1 MAERARPSP
10 VPVQSEGRPA
20 TVVDAGTVA
29 APTAGVRRCCVLDVE
44 SAPDRFARV
53 LSGRRT
59 AVSRGSPLNE
69 VVNVS
74 YVGFDMAVDGSFSSL
89 TLRSFHRAEYSE
101 VDILGNV
108 QDALAGVADDGG
120 MLATFNGRAFDLPLL
135 RLRQMRWWL
144 CEADAVARIAGG
156 DAQIVERVRDAASV
170 LQFLESGEAL
180 LIVRRGA
187 GRVAL
192 ILHHKPHVAEQG
204 GDSPP
209 VAQLVVDRQCLL
221 VAVPRFRIVPLIVG
235 QGTSPVERLRPG
247 EGRIGG
253 SDRLEAQRVVQ
264 PLPPFAQIAAREPE
278 SPQHA
283 T

>member
-156 DAQIVERVRDAASV
+156 EAEHVDVMLDMSMDDRAVRPSLEDACASLGFSLRGPTAAGRDSPIPRETERCEIDVVGTTILLLHV
-170 LQFLESGEAL
+170 LATRRRSREPL
-180 LIVRRGA
+180 RRGLPALGRMVRGLAVGRPHLERFA
-187 GRVAL
+187 GSAM
-192 ILHHKPHVAEQG
+192 
-204 GDSPP
+204 
-209 VAQLVVDRQCLL
+209 
-221 VAVPRFRIVPLIVG
+221 
-235 QGTSPVERLRPG
+235 LREDACAWG
-247 EGRIGG
+247 AG
-253 SDRLEAQRVVQ
+253 SA
-264 PLPPFAQIAAREPE
+264 
-278 SPQHA
+278 
-283 T
+283 